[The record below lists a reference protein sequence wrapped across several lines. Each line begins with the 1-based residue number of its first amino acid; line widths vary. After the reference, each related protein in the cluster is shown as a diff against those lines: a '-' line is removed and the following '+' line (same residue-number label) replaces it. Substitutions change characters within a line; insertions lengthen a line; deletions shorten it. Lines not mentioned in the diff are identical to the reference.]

1 MPDSDKPKRK
11 LISKRL
17 SDILYQILRTK
28 NEPIE
33 IDKLEDMALAITA
46 EKGYAMNGSGKN
58 LYILAKTEESYFVI
72 DEYPSYKLRSNT
84 RLPEFSDIDRG
95 VKYPAAAAKVLI
107 ASRDYVDLMEIVE
120 TIKRNKL
127 YQFPVSYPE
136 YWMYLYLNEYR
147 EFFSR
152 NGALKVGLKE
162 WDGEKDFLNLQ
173 QEHIPHTSS
182 SYVDTRRDIT
192 PKVHEANLESILV
205 EQLEVIEEGLQLV
218 KRQFVCS
225 GVGRIDLLCK
235 DRKGNLVVIELK
247 KFGVKHDSII
257 DQIAR
262 YIGYVKAHVAKGNQ
276 KVRGIIVVGKIDDKL
291 RYAVSAFP
299 SIDVKTFNLTIS

>member
-1 MPDSDKPKRK
+1 MTDSDQPKRK

-17 SDILYQILRTK
+17 SDILYQILSAR

-33 IDKLEDMALAITA
+33 ISKLEEMALAIA
-46 EKGYAMNGSGKN
+46 AKKGYATNVGGKN

-107 ASRDYVDLMEIVE
+107 TSRNYVDLMEIVE
-120 TIKRNKL
+120 TISRKKL

-136 YWMYLYLNEYR
+136 YWMYWYLNEYR
-147 EFFSR
+147 EIFSR
-152 NGALKVGLKE
+152 SGALKVGLKE
-162 WDGEKDFLNLQ
+162 WRGEKDFLNLA
-173 QEHIPHTSS
+173 QENVSHISS
-182 SYVDTRRDIT
+182 SRMDASIDVT
-192 PKVHEANLESILV
+192 PKLHEANLESILV
-205 EQLEVIEEGLQLV
+205 EQLDAIEEGLQLV

-262 YIGYVKAHVAKGNQ
+262 YMGYVKAHVAKGNQ
-276 KVRGIIVVGKIDDKL
+276 KVRGIIVVGKVDERL
-291 RYAVSAFP
+291 HYAVSAFP
-299 SIDVKTFNLTIS
+299 SIEVKTFNLTIS